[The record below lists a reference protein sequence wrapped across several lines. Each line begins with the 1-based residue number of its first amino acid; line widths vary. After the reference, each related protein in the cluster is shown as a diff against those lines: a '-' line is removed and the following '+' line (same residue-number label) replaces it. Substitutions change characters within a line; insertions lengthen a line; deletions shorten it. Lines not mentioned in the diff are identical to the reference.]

1 MSPVPGRRPARRPR
15 AFLPRLLLLLGLAG
29 LLARLAGAP
38 VGLARAG
45 EARGHVLGVRY
56 SAAVGHT
63 RLVFDLERPT
73 TCAPQLLGDPARLI
87 LDLAAA
93 PGDSLRAVTVESDL
107 VTRVRLGELDGGG
120 TRFLVDLRAA
130 VDYRL
135 LTLPAA
141 DGKPDRLVVD
151 VFAAPG
157 STPPAAARPTA
168 PAPARSETP
177 APARR
182 DARSTPAA
190 AVVRTVVVDAGHGG
204 QDPGAGAF
212 DLREKD
218 VCLDVAT
225 RLVAELNRRPG
236 FRASLTRD
244 DDTFIPLRG
253 RSAVAEQRGADAFI
267 SIHANASRDAAARG
281 TEVYFLSLS
290 GATDEASRALAREE
304 NAADARG
311 GVAPVADDDLS
322 SILFDM
328 QQTEVLHR
336 GSLLAQSVVSSL
348 SDWSRVSARG
358 VKQAGFVVLKSPRIP
373 SILVETAFITNPAEN
388 RLLASATFQKELAR
402 RVANGVVD
410 YFTNVSVA
418 EARP

>member
-1 MSPVPGRRPARRPR
+1 MPVRRPVRRPG
-15 AFLPRLLLLLGLAG
+15 ASFPRLVLLLSLAG

-120 TRFLVDLRAA
+120 TRFLVDLRVA

-141 DGKPDRLVVD
+141 EGKPDRLVVD
-151 VFAAPG
+151 IFAAPG
-157 STPPAAARPTA
+157 STPPPAARPAT
-168 PAPARSETP
+168 PTPARAETP

-182 DARSTPAA
+182 GARSAA

-253 RSAVAEQRGADAFI
+253 RSAVAEKRGADAFI

-311 GVAPVADDDLS
+311 GVAPAADDDIS

-373 SILVETAFITNPAEN
+373 SILIETAFITNPAEN